1 MLAIAADKIKALNSA
16 LAKPFLLTAEK
27 IRPQAKL
34 FSQSLGQSVD
44 KETTETT
51 NAGRF
56 SAQFSNSRRD
66 IVRAQRLRYRVF
78 SEEYGAEIN
87 SPFGLDRDHF
97 DKHCLH
103 LIVRDNQTGE
113 MVGYTRVLP
122 HERVVRSGGY
132 YSAGEFDLTM
142 LDQLDGRIAE
152 IGRTCIHP
160 DYRNGAVIA
169 VLWSRL
175 AQYMI
180 EADVRYLIG
189 CASVA
194 LSEGYD
200 VAAIV
205 QRIRDKH
212 LSESH
217 QRVMPRQPLHSLQR
231 GINAPTSVRMPPL
244 LKAYLRMGAQVCG
257 EPCWDPEFN
266 CLDFFILLSL
276 DRLPQRYVQHF
287 LQPLAV

>member
-27 IRPQAKL
+27 IRPQSKWQVQEANEAP
-34 FSQSLGQSVD
+34 S
-44 KETTETT
+44 
-51 NAGRF
+51 AGRF
-56 SAQFSNSRRD
+56 SAEFSRSRRD

-78 SEEYGAEIN
+78 SEEYGAAIN
-87 SPFGLDRDHF
+87 SPFGLDRDRF

-103 LIVRDNQTGE
+103 LIVRDNHSGE

-122 HERVVRSGGY
+122 HERVARSGGY
-132 YSAGEFDLTM
+132 YSAGEFDLSM
-142 LDQLDGRIAE
+142 LEQLDGRIAE

-194 LSEGYD
+194 LNEGYD

-212 LSESH
+212 LSESDR
-217 QRVMPRQPLHSLQR
+217 RVKPAQPLNSLQV
-231 GINAPTSVRMPPL
+231 GVNEQASVRMPPL
-244 LKAYLRMGAQVCG
+244 LKAYLRMGAEVCG

>member
-34 FSQSLGQSVD
+34 FSQSLNQPFD
-44 KETTETT
+44 KGT
-51 NAGRF
+51 NDAAGAGRF
-56 SAQFSNSRRD
+56 SADFSCSRRD

-78 SEEYGAEIN
+78 SEEYGAAIN
-87 SPFGLDRDHF
+87 SPFGLDRDRF

-103 LIVRDNQTGE
+103 LIVRDNHSGE

-132 YSAGEFDLTM
+132 YSAGEFDLSM

-180 EADVRYLIG
+180 EADVHHLIG

-194 LSEGYD
+194 LNEGYD
-200 VAAIV
+200 IAAIV
-205 QRIRDKH
+205 QRTRDKH
-212 LSESH
+212 LSASDR
-217 QRVMPRQPLHSLQR
+217 RVQPRQPLQSLPGGVNEHS
-231 GINAPTSVRMPPL
+231 SVRMPPL

-276 DRLPQRYVQHF
+276 ERLPQRYVQHF

>member
-1 MLAIAADKIKALNSA
+1 MLAIAADKIKAFNSA

-27 IRPQAKL
+27 IRQQGAER
-34 FSQSLGQSVD
+34 GEAASV
-44 KETTETT
+44 
-51 NAGRF
+51 GRF
-56 SAQFSNSRRD
+56 SAEFSRSRRD

-78 SEEYGAEIN
+78 SKEYGAAIN

-103 LIVRDNQTGE
+103 LIVRDNRIGE
-113 MVGYTRVLP
+113 IVGYTRVLP
-122 HERVVRSGGY
+122 PERVARSGGY
-132 YSAGEFDLTM
+132 YSAGEFDLSM
-142 LDQLDGRIAE
+142 LAQLEGGVAE

-160 DYRNGAVIA
+160 EYRNGAVIA

-180 EADVRYLIG
+180 QADVRYLIG

-194 LSEGYD
+194 LNEGYD
-200 VAAIV
+200 TGAIV

-212 LSESH
+212 LSDTDR
-217 QRVMPRQPLHSLQR
+217 RVQPTHPLHSLPSALLHETAEQQ
-231 GINAPTSVRMPPL
+231 SVGMPPL

-266 CLDFFILLSL
+266 CLDFFILLPL

-287 LQPLAV
+287 LQPVAV